1 MYRALDAPRSK
12 FAMPPP
18 PNRPNQAGRGGFCG
32 TSPGNHNKRS
42 RDDASETSGRTA
54 LSAVGSSSLQGSIQ
68 TSVISIRS
76 SKHGRQR
83 RHERNISK
91 RQLQAAIKHGQRQR
105 VRSDRFKY
113 THNGL
118 VFITDTN
125 GNEITSYFQSLDMPF
140 RTVHRMSERD
150 HYEAKVQMTQNAA
163 AFCKSHSVLLVDTSG
178 SMRNSDVQG
187 SRTRLSA
194 VWLAI
199 AEDFVRNRIE
209 SHIASTRDAI
219 SIILMGED
227 AKVLMHQAPTDWIT
241 YNRILTIHK
250 EGTILPAGHGC
261 YGPALRKAQDI
272 LMEYETAD
280 CQLTMVVLS
289 DGRPSDG
296 SIIKGLNLS
305 GAKEQFHQ
313 SVVYLSSRL
322 GKRFTL
328 RTIGMGAAD
337 QFETLQEM
345 THVANN
351 YGSLGAFQLPSLS
364 RSGLG
369 AAMSSIATSLTESQ
383 SQTNNWMN
391 DGQQR
396 QMRKVLRENRKEI
409 PLLTEEVNA
418 DEFTIYRDEH
428 VTHME
433 FIDDMF
439 QERPLQNEGAKG
451 VAIKKV
457 AFGEGTERNAFQFF
471 EVAAD
476 NKTVV
481 GKPLVA
487 KESRYV
493 MDTYGPEAVAKMDKF
508 VRRFCRIQRQ
518 AAKTAEAFNA
528 KLDTIQNLDS
538 ETARVSV
545 LPCSVYYVN
554 EPSRGGRIPYIVE
567 PRIPP
572 EDFEKWNSNNG
583 VSRISIFRNES
594 FLLDS
599 NAGVLSV

>member
-1 MYRALDAPRSK
+1 
-12 FAMPPP
+12 
-18 PNRPNQAGRGGFCG
+18 
-32 TSPGNHNKRS
+32 
-42 RDDASETSGRTA
+42 
-54 LSAVGSSSLQGSIQ
+54 
-68 TSVISIRS
+68 
-76 SKHGRQR
+76 
-83 RHERNISK
+83 
-91 RQLQAAIKHGQRQR
+91 
-105 VRSDRFKY
+105 
-113 THNGL
+113 
-118 VFITDTN
+118 
-125 GNEITSYFQSLDMPF
+125 MPF